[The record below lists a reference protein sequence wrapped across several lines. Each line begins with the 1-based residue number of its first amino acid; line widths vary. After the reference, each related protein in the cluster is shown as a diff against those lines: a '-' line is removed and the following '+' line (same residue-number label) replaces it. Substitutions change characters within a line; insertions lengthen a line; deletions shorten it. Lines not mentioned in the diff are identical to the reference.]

1 MKAPGMDEG
10 FVQLADGRR
19 LAYRTN
25 GPTDGLPLY
34 FFHGLAESR
43 LTVHPDE
50 SILEEL
56 GICLVAI
63 DRPGVGLSDPYPG
76 RTLLDWPPDMVALS
90 DQLGHQQFSVMGHSA
105 GAPYV
110 AACAYTMPDRLLSA
124 SIVSGIS
131 PPSRRLV
138 RPMLASE
145 FWKMGM
151 LLFCVPL
158 LTKPVLWA
166 GIKYARPRI
175 DRLYA
180 RHLSHLAQADRD
192 VMADPAMKDMR
203 ILSLLEA
210 IEQGP
215 EGLCEDICLLRRPW
229 GFDPSTI
236 MLPVRIWHGELDKI
250 IDVSFGRELARL
262 LPNSVAEFRD
272 GLGHNMLFSHWR
284 EILAGVK
291 DDVGRKLQ
299 VSS

>member
-1 MKAPGMDEG
+1 MAEG

-19 LAYRTN
+19 LAYRAT
-25 GPTDGLPLY
+25 GPAGGLPLY
-34 FFHGLAESR
+34 LFHGLAESR

-50 SILEEL
+50 SVLEEL
-56 GICLVAI
+56 GIRLVAI
-63 DRPGVGLSDPYPG
+63 DRPGVGLSDPHPG
-76 RTLLDWPPDMVALS
+76 RTLLDWPPDLAALS
-90 DQLGHQQFSVMGHSA
+90 DQLGHQRFSVLGHSA

-110 AACAYTMPDRLLSA
+110 AACAYAMPDRVLSA

-131 PPSRRLV
+131 PPSPHLV

-145 FWKMGM
+145 FWKIGL
-151 LLFCVPL
+151 LLFCVPM
-158 LTKPVLWA
+158 LTRPVIWA

-180 RHLSHLAQADRD
+180 RHLSHLTQTDRD
-192 VMADPAMKDMR
+192 VMADPAMMNMR

-210 IEQGP
+210 LRQGP
-215 EGLCEDICLLRRPW
+215 EGLCEDIVLLRRPW
-229 GFDPSTI
+229 GFDPGTI
-236 MLPVRIWHGELDKI
+236 TLPVRIWHGELDKI
-250 IDVSFGRELARL
+250 VDVSFGRELARL

-272 GLGHNMLFSHWR
+272 GLGHNMLFCHWR

-291 DDVGRKLQ
+291 NDVRRKLQ